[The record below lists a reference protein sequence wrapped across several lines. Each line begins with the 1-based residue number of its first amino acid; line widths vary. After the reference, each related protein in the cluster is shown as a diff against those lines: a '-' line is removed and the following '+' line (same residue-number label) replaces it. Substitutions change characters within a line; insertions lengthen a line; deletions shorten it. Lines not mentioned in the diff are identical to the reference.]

1 MPARSTR
8 RDEVST
14 PHRHPAV
21 HLYREALAFLPH
33 IGEYVSMQSLRRIM
47 PAASQYGNY
56 GPLARVLKAV
66 ADPIRLAILDQ
77 VRDGERSVWDIANGV
92 GAERSNVS
100 RHLSV
105 LAAAGVLTSRK
116 DGVKVFYRL
125 RTPCILS
132 LFTCVCNV
140 IEADV
145 RESQAAVGHARKRGG
160 K

>member
-1 MPARSTR
+1 M
-8 RDEVST
+8 
-14 PHRHPAV
+14 
-21 HLYREALAFLPH
+21 FFPH
-33 IGEYVSMQSLRRIM
+33 ICDYVSMHSRICIK
-47 PAASQYGNY
+47 PAEPQCSNY

-77 VRDGERSVWDIANGV
+77 VRDGEQSVWDIANGV

-100 RHLSV
+100 RHLAV

-140 IEADV
+140 IEAGV

>member
-1 MPARSTR
+1 MNS
-8 RDEVST
+8 
-14 PHRHPAV
+14 
-21 HLYREALAFLPH
+21 
-33 IGEYVSMQSLRRIM
+33 RIRM
-47 PAASQYGNY
+47 KSATSKCGNY

-77 VRDGERSVWDIANGV
+77 VRNGEQSVWDIANGV

-100 RHLSV
+100 RHLAV

>member
-1 MPARSTR
+1 MNSLMRIK
-8 RDEVST
+8 
-14 PHRHPAV
+14 PAV
-21 HLYREALAFLPH
+21 PK
-33 IGEYVSMQSLRRIM
+33 S
-47 PAASQYGNY
+47 GNY

-77 VRDGERSVWDIANGV
+77 VRNGEQSVWDIANGV

-100 RHLSV
+100 RHLAV

-145 RESQAAVGHARKRGG
+145 RESQAAVGHARKRGS

>member
-1 MPARSTR
+1 M
-8 RDEVST
+8 
-14 PHRHPAV
+14 
-21 HLYREALAFLPH
+21 
-33 IGEYVSMQSLRRIM
+33 IMQSQILHKSRS
-47 PAASQYGNY
+47 AACGNY

-100 RHLSV
+100 RHLAV

-132 LFTCVCNV
+132 LFSCVCKV

-145 RESQAAVGHARKRGG
+145 REAQAAVGHARNRGG

>member
-1 MPARSTR
+1 MNSQMR
-8 RDEVST
+8 RE
-14 PHRHPAV
+14 
-21 HLYREALAFLPH
+21 
-33 IGEYVSMQSLRRIM
+33 
-47 PAASQYGNY
+47 PAAPGCGNY

-77 VRDGERSVWDIANGV
+77 VRDGERSVQQIAEGV

-100 RHLSV
+100 RHLAV

-116 DGVKVFYRL
+116 NGVKVFYGL

-145 RESQAAVGHARKRGG
+145 REAQAAVGHARKRGG

>member
-1 MPARSTR
+1 MSPQICHYVIMNSLMRIK
-8 RDEVST
+8 
-14 PHRHPAV
+14 PAV
-21 HLYREALAFLPH
+21 PK
-33 IGEYVSMQSLRRIM
+33 S
-47 PAASQYGNY
+47 GNY

-77 VRDGERSVWDIANGV
+77 VRNGEQSVWDIANGV

-100 RHLSV
+100 RHLAV